1 MFKFEPVT
9 DAQGRYALNT
19 VLRFDQIGVWQVEL
33 AFAGNNKLAAS
44 QKKQQITVNKAEGQ
58 LEFLSAE
65 SAELGQ
71 DYQLIGALSPALEG
85 ETLSLKIL
93 GPDASVQE
101 AELSSQ
107 TQGGFKHQ
115 FKLNQQGRWS
125 ATVSWAG
132 SDTFQQVSQT
142 FQLNVVKRFGKVIL
156 ALGGLGPAEGQAWT
170 KFNSVA
176 ESVYKTFVRRNFSPQ
191 KDIYF
196 LSPDPNQTEGAQ
208 AETTLK
214 TLEYA
219 ITSWA
224 AQEVNQN
231 VPLYIYLLSHNLRDK
246 FLVQRRGIE
255 DDYLTPEQLDLWLDL
270 LPAETA
276 VTVIIEA
283 CYSGNFINSRLSA
296 PNRTI
301 ITSASADK
309 QAMIMR
315 SSSFSRYFFDR
326 IGGNQTMAEAFE
338 RTQQQMQKMATH
350 RAQNPQIDV
359 NGNAVS
365 NELLDLRAL
374 GQRRIPADISSL
386 SLPPAFASQLAAQTI
401 SQGESPT
408 LEVELVGSNLD
419 QVLVEIVPPSFD
431 ANAIFQDWQ
440 QAEQRIKEVDLTAV
454 EGKTGQTKYQLKYD
468 GFDQVGEYQLIFQAS
483 NLDGFATPMQSTVT
497 VTETGHQADGRCQQ

>member
-1 MFKFEPVT
+1 M
-9 DAQGRYALNT
+9 
-19 VLRFDQIGVWQVEL
+19 
-33 AFAGNNKLAAS
+33 
-44 QKKQQITVNKAEGQ
+44 
-58 LEFLSAE
+58 
-65 SAELGQ
+65 
-71 DYQLIGALSPALEG
+71 
-85 ETLSLKIL
+85 
-93 GPDASVQE
+93 
-101 AELSSQ
+101 
-107 TQGGFKHQ
+107 
-115 FKLNQQGRWS
+115 
-125 ATVSWAG
+125 
-132 SDTFQQVSQT
+132 
-142 FQLNVVKRFGKVIL
+142 IL
-156 ALGGLGPAEGQAWT
+156 ALGGLGPAEGRAWT

-270 LPAETA
+270 LPAETP

-350 RAQNPQIDV
+350 RAQSPQIDV

-365 NELLDLRAL
+365 NELLWTYGPWANVVS
-374 GQRRIPADISSL
+374 QPISL
-386 SLPPAFASQLAAQTI
+386 VCHYHRPLPI
-401 SQGESPT
+401 
-408 LEVELVGSNLD
+408 N
-419 QVLVEIVPPSFD
+419 
-431 ANAIFQDWQ
+431 W
-440 QAEQRIKEVDLTAV
+440 
-454 EGKTGQTKYQLKYD
+454 QLKPS
-468 GFDQVGEYQLIFQAS
+468 VRERVRLWRWS
-483 NLDGFATPMQSTVT
+483 W
-497 VTETGHQADGRCQQ
+497 

>member
-1 MFKFEPVT
+1 M
-9 DAQGRYALNT
+9 
-19 VLRFDQIGVWQVEL
+19 
-33 AFAGNNKLAAS
+33 
-44 QKKQQITVNKAEGQ
+44 
-58 LEFLSAE
+58 
-65 SAELGQ
+65 
-71 DYQLIGALSPALEG
+71 
-85 ETLSLKIL
+85 
-93 GPDASVQE
+93 
-101 AELSSQ
+101 
-107 TQGGFKHQ
+107 
-115 FKLNQQGRWS
+115 
-125 ATVSWAG
+125 
-132 SDTFQQVSQT
+132 
-142 FQLNVVKRFGKVIL
+142 IL
-156 ALGGLGPAEGQAWT
+156 ALGGLGPAEGRAWT

-270 LPAETA
+270 LPAETP

-359 NGNAVS
+359 NGNAVA
-365 NELLDLRAL
+365 N
-374 GQRRIPADISSL
+374 L
-386 SLPPAFASQLAAQTI
+386 SLI
-401 SQGESPT
+401 H
-408 LEVELVGSNLD
+408 
-419 QVLVEIVPPSFD
+419 I
-431 ANAIFQDWQ
+431 
-440 QAEQRIKEVDLTAV
+440 
-454 EGKTGQTKYQLKYD
+454 
-468 GFDQVGEYQLIFQAS
+468 
-483 NLDGFATPMQSTVT
+483 
-497 VTETGHQADGRCQQ
+497 